1 MISENSRLSRPLTR
15 RLCMSCALTAF
26 LHCVLV
32 LPCLAGLRPALA
44 PSAVPLRRVPLYL
57 VLHAARI
64 SRLPDRSSRL
74 SERWSSSC
82 WASVFCCSALRSC
95 IYAGSHCTWACTP
108 RPHHPRATGIF
119 SPRATNTMRDEAFGA
134 RNRDSA
140 HGRGW
145 VLTSSLHL
153 KLSDS
158 SRRRSVTPCIGLL
171 HMGRENTRVDGR
183 GRSCA

>member
-1 MISENSRLSRPLTR
+1 
-15 RLCMSCALTAF
+15 MSCALAAF
-26 LHCVLV
+26 WHRTSV
-32 LPCLAGLRPALA
+32 LPCLARLRPAQSPLVGGVFTQ
-44 PSAVPLRRVPLYL
+44 SAT
-57 VLHAARI
+57 VLGSACCMR
-64 SRLPDRSSRL
+64 SRLPGRSSRL

-95 IYAGSHCTWACTP
+95 IYAGSHCTWTCTP

-140 HGRGW
+140 HGCGW

-171 HMGRENTRVDGR
+171 HTGRENTRVDGR

>member
-1 MISENSRLSRPLTR
+1 MRAGRSRTTRWCFHASHYTLVLHAWRSRAPPTR
-15 RLCMSCALTAF
+15 RS
-26 LHCVLV
+26 
-32 LPCLAGLRPALA
+32 
-44 PSAVPLRRVPLYL
+44 SAVPLRRVPLHL
-57 VLHAARI
+57 VLPAARRH
-64 SRLPDRSSRL
+64 RLPDRSSRL

-82 WASVFCCSALRSC
+82 WASVFCYSALRSC

-171 HMGRENTRVDGR
+171 HTGRENTRVDGR